1 MNRALLAAGLVDRLE
16 IMIFPVVTGVSGS
29 LPILADMP
37 DIDLE
42 LIDSRLYDGRIQQ
55 LVFVPTLR

>member
-1 MNRALLAAGLVDRLE
+1 MNRALLAAGLGDRLE

-29 LPILADMP
+29 LPILAGMP